1 MQAIKEKITD
11 MKVMNKVKSEAKAE
25 EKAEKDIAKARMEI
39 AHEARLAKEAE
50 AKMEL
55 HVAKAGDKAERE
67 IAKHSQ
73 RTVANVGRSEEE
85 DVYYDGVYDDD
96 HRGVGGP
103 APLYTPDMAQSTTS
117 HSTLHTTAP
126 PTHNNL
132 I

>member
-1 MQAIKEKITD
+1 MQAIKDKISD
-11 MKVMNKVKSEAKAE
+11 MKAMREVKAE
-25 EKAEKDIAKARMEI
+25 ARAEEQAEKDIAKARMEI

-55 HVAKAGDKAERE
+55 HVAKAGEKAQRE
-67 IAKHSQ
+67 IAKHS
-73 RTVANVGRSEEE
+73 RSDHSAASEE

-103 APLYTPDMAQSTTS
+103 APVYTADMAGSASMPSS
-117 HSTLHTTAP
+117 HSHTTTP